1 MTDTLT
7 LFDAAPAYSSAAVVE
22 LFDPPMCCPT
32 GLCGPTLD
40 QTLLDVNEMI
50 LALQADGVTVA
61 RYQMTGQPQAFLSS
75 PEVMRLVRE
84 KLMEA
89 LPITA
94 VRGQVVKVGAYPTL
108 SEVKTYLM
116 EQHRTANAQRVQVS
130 PSFGGNGAGA

>member
-7 LFDAAPAYSSAAVVE
+7 LFNAAAPHASPAVVE

-61 RYQMTGQPQAFLSS
+61 RYQMTSQPQAFLGN
-75 PEVMRLVRE
+75 PEVMRIVRE
-84 KLMEA
+84 QQMAA
-89 LPITA
+89 LPITF
-94 VRGQVVKVGAYPTL
+94 VRRQVIKVGAYPTL
-108 SEVKTYLM
+108 SEVKTSL
-116 EQHRTANAQRVQVS
+116 
-130 PSFGGNGAGA
+130 NGEMA